1 MLNKTK
7 WLVKEAK
14 LRIKYMVNK
23 DCIFCKIARGEI
35 ATKLVLET
43 ESVIAFSDIN
53 PVASVHILIV
63 PRRHIESVVTIKSE
77 DASWIIDMFSVAK
90 KIAKDMSLD
99 AFRLAFNGG
108 RYQHVL
114 HLHMHLLAGGSVEW
128 SKL

>member
-14 LRIKYMVNK
+14 LRIKYMTVK